1 MNGQPMYK
9 PAQRDSQS
17 GFLPAMKGA
26 EVIVAAKPGRAS
38 AARVK
43 ADLPP
48 PAALVAGSLA
58 RQDTLYQRVGK
69 RLTDIVGSAVALV
82 LCLPF
87 IPLIALVIKLNSRGP
102 ILYRSIRLG
111 QHQKPFIFYKFRSMV
126 DGAHESR
133 NFILHLNEAEG
144 PVFKIANDPRV
155 TLIGRFL
162 RRTSIDELPQL
173 INVLRGDMSLVG
185 PRPPIPEEVE
195 KYEPWQRRRLDVK
208 PGITCLWQI
217 SGRSKLGFDE
227 WMRLDIQ
234 YIQHQS
240 FLLDLKILLRTI
252 PAVLS
257 RDGAY

>member
-1 MNGQPMYK
+1 MYK
-9 PAQRDSQS
+9 TAQRDPQT
-17 GFLPAMKGA
+17 GFLAGMKGA
-26 EVIVAAKPGRAS
+26 EAIPVAAKSGRPS

-43 ADLPP
+43 AEIPP
-48 PAALVAGSLA
+48 PAALVAGALS
-58 RQDTLYQRVGK
+58 RQDSLYQRHGK
-69 RLTDIVGSAVALV
+69 RLMDLAGSVLAIAL
-82 LCLPF
+82 CTPF
-87 IPLIALVIKLNSRGP
+87 LPLIALAIKLNSRGP

-111 QHQKPFIFYKFRSMV
+111 QNQRPFVFYKFRSMV

-133 NFILHLNEAEG
+133 NFLLHLNEVEG

-155 TLIGRFL
+155 TLVGRFL

-173 INVLRGDMSLVG
+173 INVFRGDMSLVG

>member
-1 MNGQPMYK
+1 MYK
-9 PAQRDSQS
+9 SAQRDSQS
-17 GFLPAMKGA
+17 GFLQTVKGA
-26 EVIVAAKPGRAS
+26 DATATLKASRPRS

-43 ADLPP
+43 VDLPP
-48 PAALVAGSLA
+48 PATVGAGSLVA
-58 RQDTLYQRVGK
+58 EDTFYKRHGK
-69 RLTDIVGSAVALV
+69 RAIDVLGSVVGLILFLPFLPIVAL
-82 LCLPF
+82 
-87 IPLIALVIKLNSRGP
+87 AIKLTSPGP
-102 ILYRSIRLG
+102 VLYRSIRLG
-111 QHQKPFIFYKFRSMV
+111 RGGRPFVFYKFRSMV

-133 NFILHLNEAEG
+133 NFIQHLNEAEG

-155 TLIGRFL
+155 TRVGRFM

-173 INVLRGDMSLVG
+173 LNVLRGDMSLVG

-195 KYEPWQRRRLDVK
+195 KYEPWQKRRLDVK

-217 SGRSKLGFDE
+217 SGRSKLGFNE

-240 FLLDLKILLRTI
+240 FLLDQKILLRTL
-252 PAVLS
+252 PAVIS

>member
-1 MNGQPMYK
+1 MYK
-9 PAQRDSQS
+9 SAHRESQS
-17 GFLPAMKGA
+17 GFLQTVKTVESVPPLKQ
-26 EVIVAAKPGRAS
+26 
-38 AARVK
+38 ARSRTSSRVERNV
-43 ADLPP
+43 PP
-48 PAALVAGSLA
+48 PASIAAASYAGGETFYT
-58 RQDTLYQRVGK
+58 RYGK
-69 RLTDIVGSAVALV
+69 RAMDILGGAVVFLVFLLVLPFVAL
-82 LCLPF
+82 
-87 IPLIALVIKLNSRGP
+87 AIKLNSRGP
-102 ILYRSIRLG
+102 VLYRSIRLG
-111 QHQKPFIFYKFRSMV
+111 QDGKPFVFYKFRSMV

-133 NFILHLNEAEG
+133 GFLLHLNEVEG

-155 TLIGRFL
+155 TRVGRFL
-162 RRTSIDELPQL
+162 RRTSIDELPQVL
-173 INVLRGDMSLVG
+173 NVLKGDMSLVG

>member
-1 MNGQPMYK
+1 MYK
-9 PAQRDSQS
+9 SAQRESQS
-17 GFLPAMKGA
+17 GLIQAVKNADTAASLKG
-26 EVIVAAKPGRAS
+26 GRTRS
-38 AARVK
+38 AARMKLDV
-43 ADLPP
+43 PP
-48 PAALVAGSLA
+48 PAALAAASLA
-58 RQDTLYQRVGK
+58 SEDTLYKRYGK
-69 RLTDIVGSAVALV
+69 RAMDVIGSALGVLLLLPFLPIVAL
-82 LCLPF
+82 
-87 IPLIALVIKLNSRGP
+87 AIKLTSPGP
-102 ILYRSIRLG
+102 VLYRSIRLG
-111 QHQKPFIFYKFRSMV
+111 KDGQPFVFYKFRSMV

-133 NFILHLNEAEG
+133 SFIQHLNEAEG

-155 TLIGRFL
+155 TLVGRFL

-173 INVLRGDMSLVG
+173 WNVLRGDMSLVG

-217 SGRSKLGFDE
+217 SGRSKLGFEE

-240 FLLDLKILLRTI
+240 FLLDQKILLRTL
-252 PAVLS
+252 PAVVS

>member
-1 MNGQPMYK
+1 MYK
-9 PAQRDSQS
+9 AAQRESQS
-17 GFLPAMKGA
+17 GFLQTLKTSEATSPLKQA
-26 EVIVAAKPGRAS
+26 RS
-38 AARVK
+38 RSSARVK
-43 ADLPP
+43 LDIPP
-48 PAALVAGSLA
+48 PAMLAAGSLA
-58 RQDTLYQRVGK
+58 GEDTFYKRVGK
-69 RLTDIVGSAVALV
+69 RWTDFAGALTAFILLLPLLPLVAL
-82 LCLPF
+82 
-87 IPLIALVIKLNSRGP
+87 AIKLNSRGP

-111 QHQKPFIFYKFRSMV
+111 RGGKPFVFYKFRSMV

-133 NFILHLNEAEG
+133 NFLLHLNEAEG
-144 PVFKIANDPRV
+144 PVFKIADDPRV

-162 RRTSIDELPQL
+162 RRTSIDELPQIL
-173 INVLRGDMSLVG
+173 NVLRGDMSLVG

>member
-1 MNGQPMYK
+1 MYK
-9 PAQRDSQS
+9 SAQRDTQS
-17 GFLPAMKGA
+17 GFLQTVKGA
-26 EVIVAAKPGRAS
+26 DATATLKGSRPRS

-43 ADLPP
+43 VDLPP
-48 PAALVAGSLA
+48 PAAVGAGTLA
-58 RQDTLYQRVGK
+58 SEDTFYKRHGK
-69 RLTDIVGSAVALV
+69 RTIDVLGSVVGLLLFVPFLPFVAL
-82 LCLPF
+82 
-87 IPLIALVIKLNSRGP
+87 AIKLTTPGP

-111 QHQKPFIFYKFRSMV
+111 KGGRPFVFYKFRSMV

-133 NFILHLNEAEG
+133 NFIQHLNEAEG

-155 TLIGRFL
+155 TRVGRFL

-173 INVLRGDMSLVG
+173 LNVLRGDMSLVG

-195 KYEPWQRRRLDVK
+195 KYEPWQKRRLDVK

-217 SGRSKLGFDE
+217 SGRSKLGFNE

-240 FLLDLKILLRTI
+240 FLLDQKILLRTL
-252 PAVLS
+252 PAVIS